1 MLSHTGQNGHQKK
14 STNSKCRGV
23 CGGNGILYGVF
34 KGLHLRP
41 EKEFFELAQK
51 CNSKLK
57 SHNGKILNQVFTKY
71 NILSMLIILNV
82 SVIKFYSV

>member
-1 MLSHTGQNGHQKK
+1 MAIKK
-14 STNSKCRGV
+14 SLQTVNAREYVEKMV
-23 CGGNGILYGVF
+23 ILCGLF

-41 EKEFFELAQK
+41 EKEFFELAPK
-51 CNSKLK
+51 CNRKLK